1 MDEIENDEVDLIIT
15 SPPYPMIEM
24 WDDLFASINS
34 NIRNALALKEDK
46 KAYSLM
52 HQELDKVWKECTR
65 VVKPGGIIC
74 INIGDATRK
83 LDKTFQL
90 YPNHT
95 RIIDFFQN
103 HNFISLP
110 CILWRKPTN
119 SPTKFLG
126 SGMIPPNAYVTLEH
140 EYILIL
146 RKSEKKRKFP
156 SKFEKRYNSAFF
168 WEERNKW
175 FSDVW
180 MDIRGISQYI
190 NNQNKG
196 NNLRER
202 SAAFPLELPF
212 RLINMFSIYG
222 DTILDPFWGTG
233 TTTLAGMITGR
244 NTVGYELNS
253 DFREIFEKAF
263 KKIEQVTN
271 SMILG
276 RIKKHVEFI
285 KKYIEK
291 GKEPKY
297 RANNYNFPVITK
309 QEKDISFYKIKETK
323 KEKKTYKLRYSKF
336 DFGSDLA
343 RQKKMVQSRLLT

>member
-1 MDEIENDEVDLIIT
+1 MDKIEDDEVDLIIT

-24 WDDLFASINS
+24 WDDLFSSINS
-34 NIRNALALKEDK
+34 NIRNALELKDDK

-52 HQELDKVWKECTR
+52 HQELDKVWKECAR
-65 VVKPGGIIC
+65 VVNPGGIIC

-90 YPNHT
+90 YPNHA

-140 EYILIL
+140 EYILIF

-156 SKFEKRYNSAFF
+156 SKYGKRYNSAFF

-190 NNQNKG
+190 YNQKNS

-212 RLINMFSIYG
+212 RLINMFSLYG

-233 TTTLAGMITGR
+233 TTTLAGMITAR

-253 DFREIFEKAF
+253 HFREVFEKTF
-263 KKIEQVTN
+263 KKIEKVTN
-271 SMILG
+271 SMILR
-276 RIKKHVEFI
+276 RIEEHVKFI
-285 KKYIEK
+285 KKYIKK
-291 GKEPKY
+291 GKKPKY
-297 RANNYNFPVITK
+297 RSNNYNFPVITK
-309 QEKDISFYKIKETK
+309 QEKDISFYKIKEIK
-323 KEKKTYKLRYSKF
+323 KENNTYNLRYSEF
-336 DFGSDLA
+336 DFESDLP
-343 RQKKMVQSRLLT
+343 REKKMIQSRLLT